1 MKLGTI
7 YLITNKINGKQ
18 YVGQTARD
26 MWTRFEEH
34 CKPSNTTYLG
44 KAIQKYGY
52 LNFTLEEIERV
63 PLEKLDEREIY
74 WIQYYNTY
82 KNGYNQTLGGDGSC
96 DSLRLIVVEKNY
108 TIKSI
113 EEFARLANEQVGWAT
128 QSIVKK
134 LREIVNSSKTFL
146 GYHFQSAIVN
156 TPITDDDIVKD
167 WIQTLQIRFCG
178 KHVYCF
184 ELEKEFDTIADCGR
198 YLIENNLYITTSK
211 TPLQSL
217 VTSIGKQLHGAI
229 EYINSVNGP
238 LTFAFLPGH
247 TKNPGSNTPYQ
258 KSKVYCPELDKE
270 FESQTE
276 AAEYMIKHSLWRK
289 IKLKTALLRIS
300 DIVNGNFPSYK
311 GYTFERR

>member
-18 YVGQTARD
+18 YIGQTARD

-34 CKPSNTTYLG
+34 CKPNNTTYLG

-52 LNFTLEEIERV
+52 LNFVLEEVERV
-63 PLEKLDEREIY
+63 PLDKLDEREIY
-74 WIQYYNTY
+74 WIQHYNTY
-82 KNGYNQTLGGDGSC
+82 KNGYNQTIGGNGSH
-96 DSLRLIVVEKNY
+96 DSLRLIIVEKNY
-108 TIKSI
+108 VVESI
-113 EEFARLANEQVGWAT
+113 EEFARLTNEQVGWAT

-134 LREIVNSSKTFL
+134 LREIVNSNKTFL
-146 GYHFQSAIVN
+146 GYHFQSAIAN
-156 TPITDDDIVKD
+156 TPITDDDAIKD

-178 KHVYCF
+178 KHIYCF
-184 ELEKEFDTIADCGR
+184 ELEKEFNTIADCGR
-198 YLIENNLYITTSK
+198 YLIENNLYITTSR

-229 EYINSVNGP
+229 EHIDSVDGP
-238 LTFAFLPGH
+238 LTFAFLPGE
-247 TKNPGSNTPYQ
+247 TKNPGSDIPYQ

-270 FESQTE
+270 FDSQTE
-276 AAEYMIKHSLWRK
+276 AAEYMIKQGLWAK
-289 IKLKTALLRIS
+289 IKLKTARLRIS